1 MSDDNK
7 QLITNLWFIAIMT
20 ALSVIA
26 FVFFFSVTSRA
37 DSYASEFHQRLD
49 NETFATSF
57 ATTVSNLSASDAEL
71 FLSHYWQFE
80 NVRYCCGKILS
91 GVYLDSSETNQ
102 LADFLFFCKE
112 LATRNEK
119 LNAVIFQKI
128 GYALSDFSVW
138 LGQLGGRGD
147 YLVNL
152 ALEYLR
158 GEFATGTYS
167 AGSVLDVSDL
177 LVDTV
182 KLISDLQLE
191 NDNENG
197 FVAPDGITYKYYYES
212 LLISVP
218 GWGLKAWSD
227 RPFCILDNATNGGC
241 YVLNSDGT
249 DWISVGTRNGNRYPM
264 GSFCYVAYYK
274 ADGTISEGNVSFWS
288 YRERDDLNTNVHKI
302 TTNKED
308 VMEWLGAHSSPWDGG
323 APVKAITNTN
333 YANYDSSEDHSFS
346 VSGDYVNDASV
357 SNDYEY
363 IVNAVTDSN
372 DFTDNSV
379 TTITNNYYNGLAI
392 PSGGSGGSGDDGNGG
407 SGGLGIFDL
416 LGGIA
421 NFLDSLLSVFG
432 RILSIV
438 GNLLDG
444 LMGILTSF
452 SGFADDFGAFLAS
465 SMTFLPDE
473 AISVIVA
480 GISAVCVI
488 SIFKLIRG

>member
-1 MSDDNK
+1 MSDNGNK
-7 QLITNLWFIAIMT
+7 ILIKITIPFLVVIFT
-20 ALSVIA
+20 VFAL
-26 FVFFFSVTSRA
+26 VFSLSIVSRA
-37 DSYASEFHQRLD
+37 DSYASEFHRRLD

-57 ATTVSNLSASDAEL
+57 AATVSNLSASDKEL
-71 FLSHYWQFE
+71 FLSRYWQFE
-80 NVRYCCGKILS
+80 NVEYCCGKILS
-91 GVYLDSSETNQ
+91 GVSLDSSEVNQ

-138 LGQLGGRGD
+138 INQLGGRGD

-158 GEFATGTYS
+158 GNFETGTYS
-167 AGSVLDVSDL
+167 AGTVLDVSDV

-182 KLISDLQLE
+182 KLISDLQIE
-191 NDNENG
+191 NDNDNG

-212 LLISVP
+212 MLISVP

-241 YVLNSDGT
+241 YTLNNDGT
-249 DWISVGTRNGNRYPM
+249 DWVTVSTRNGNRYPM
-264 GSFCYVAYYK
+264 GSFCYVAFYK
-274 ADGTISEGNVSFWS
+274 ADGTISEGNTSFWN
-288 YRERDDLNTNVHKI
+288 YGERNDLDTNVHKI
-302 TTNKED
+302 TTNKAD

-323 APVKAITNTN
+323 APVKAITSSTYN
-333 YANYDSSEDHSFS
+333 NYDSSEDHSFT

-363 IVNAVTDSN
+363 IVSAVTDSN

-379 TTITNNYYNGLAI
+379 TTIINNYYNGLTI
-392 PSGGSGGSGDDGNGG
+392 PSGGSGSGDDGNGG

-465 SMTFLPDE
+465 SMTFLPED
-473 AISVIVA
+473 AVSVIVA